1 VRTLVIATALAVAVA
16 GLADLAAVAGP
27 AQAGVPWLVTLK
39 ADATQV
45 TLGQTVTFDQ
55 APLMVS
61 FDTASL
67 VDGLDGF
74 GVVGTPE
81 VYRTQ

>member
-1 VRTLVIATALAVAVA
+1 VRTLVIATALAVARPVWPPW
-16 GLADLAAVAGP
+16 AVRLRPVFRGSSP
-27 AQAGVPWLVTLK
+27 SRQ
-39 ADATQV
+39 TQV

-74 GVVGTPE
+74 GAVGTPE